1 MKEKFYTNIQQL
13 GDKLFVRSV
22 ENGERIREEV
32 HDFQPTLFVP
42 EKKSK
47 YKTIDGKSV
56 GPVKPGSITKCKDFI
71 KMYNGVPGFEVYGS
85 TEWVQQY
92 IYETFKSTDYDIS
105 KVRICTIDIE
115 VESENGFPDVESVN
129 ERVNL
134 ITIKDSLTGRCYV
147 MGLQPF
153 YTDRDDV
160 SYLLCDGEEEL
171 LRKFQEFFVELKPD
185 IITGWNCKWYDIPY
199 LIRRMKTMF
208 DAKFINKLSPCNRV
222 KEQTK
227 KTYRFAKTQVQDEI
241 YYQINGVA
249 ILDSLDMY
257 KKFTYTNRES
267 YSLDYIGKVEV
278 GESKLDWHEMG
289 YTSHRDVYYND
300 WKTWV
305 EYNIQDVELVEK
317 INDKL
322 NLLEL
327 ILQMSYDAGV
337 NYEQVSSPVGMWD
350 AIIYKHLR
358 DKNIVIPQ
366 KKSDG
371 EKVPYEGGYVKDPQV
386 GAHDW
391 VVSFDLNSL
400 YPHLIMQYNISP
412 ETLMDTEKL
421 EYEVEDYLECK
432 SIPEY
437 KGQNVTANGYYY
449 STEKQGFLGELMQW
463 MYDDRTKYKDLLQKA
478 KQNGDDHLVAKYET
492 TQMARKI
499 ALNSA
504 YGALAN
510 EWFRYYDIRLAES
523 ITKSG
528 QLSIRWIEQELN
540 TYLNSILETEDKDYV
555 VAVDTDS
562 VYLDLGDLVFK
573 FLDSVADKDKVVDVL
588 DMFCQDKLQPV
599 IDKAYQKL
607 ADYMNAYQ
615 QKMFMSREVIAD
627 KGIWTAK
634 KRYIL
639 NVHDEEGYR
648 YTEPYLK
655 IMGIEAV
662 RSSTPSV
669 CRDKIKESLKIVLR
683 GTEEQLQQYISEFK
697 DEFFEMNPEL
707 IAFPRSVSGM
717 DKYSCST
724 GIYQKGTPIQT
735 KGSLLY
741 NHWVKDKGL
750 DDRYELINEGDK
762 IKFTYLKVPNVIN
775 DRVISFPSRLPSE
788 LGLQKYVDYET
799 QFEKCYIDPITT
811 VLDTIDWRHEKI
823 STLEDFFGGI

>member
-1 MKEKFYTNIQQL
+1 MKKFYTNIQQL

-22 ENGERIREEV
+22 EDGERIREEI
-32 HDFQPTLFVP
+32 HNFQPTLFAP

-47 YKTIDGKSV
+47 YRTIDGKPV
-56 GPVKPGSITKCKDFI
+56 GPVNPGSITECKNFI
-71 KMYNGVPGFEVYGS
+71 KMYADVPGFEVYGS

-92 IYETFKSTDYDIS
+92 IYETFKSTDHDIS

-115 VESENGFPDVESVN
+115 VESEHGFPDVENVN

-134 ITIKDSLTGRCYV
+134 ISIKDSLTGRCYV

-185 IITGWNCKWYDIPY
+185 IITGWNCKWYDMPY

-208 DAKFINKLSPCNRV
+208 DNKFINKLSPWNRV
-222 KEQTK
+222 KERTK
-227 KTYRFAKTQVQDEI
+227 KTYRFAKTQVQEEI
-241 YYQINGVA
+241 YYQISGVA

-278 GESKLDWHEMG
+278 DEAKLDWHEMG
-289 YTSHRDVYYND
+289 YSSHKDVYKND

-317 INDKL
+317 INNKL
-322 NLLEL
+322 NLIEL
-327 ILQMSYDAGV
+327 ILQTSYDAGV
-337 NYEQVSSPVGMWD
+337 NYEDVSSPVRMWD
-350 AIIYKHLR
+350 SIIYKHLR
-358 DKNIVIPQ
+358 DRNVVIPT
-366 KKSDG
+366 KKGDG
-371 EKVPYEGGYVKDPQV
+371 EKREYEGGYVKDPQI

-412 ETLMDTEKL
+412 ETLMDTKKL
-421 EYEVEDYLECK
+421 EYTVEDYLNQK

-437 KGQNVTANGYYY
+437 ENQNVTANGYYY
-449 STEKQGFLGELMQW
+449 STDKQGFLGVLMEW

-478 KQNGDDHLVAKYET
+478 KQNGDEHLIAKYDT
-492 TQMARKI
+492 IQMARKI

-510 EWFRYYDIRLAES
+510 EYFRYYDIRLAES

-528 QLSIRWIEQELN
+528 QLAIRWIEKELN
-540 TYLNSILETEDKDYV
+540 QYLNEVMDTKDKDYV
-555 VAVDTDS
+555 VASDTDS
-562 VYLDLGDLVFK
+562 VYLVLGDLVSK
-573 FLDSVADKDKVVDVL
+573 FLGSVDDKNKIVDVL
-588 DMFCQDKLQPV
+588 DSFCKDKIQPA
-599 IDKAYQKL
+599 IDEAYQKL

-615 QKMFMSREVIAD
+615 QRMVMDREVIAD
-627 KGIWTAK
+627 KGLWTAK

-639 NVHDEEGYR
+639 NVYDNEGNRNDEPE
-648 YTEPYLK
+648 LK
-655 IMGIEAV
+655 IMGIESQ

-669 CRDKIKESLKIVLR
+669 CRDKIKESLKIILR
-683 GTEEQLQQYISEFK
+683 GTEEEIQKYISDFK
-697 DEFFEMNPEL
+697 DEFFDMSPEV
-707 IAFPRSVSGM
+707 IASPRSVSGM
-717 DKYSCST
+717 DKYSCSA
-724 GIYQKGTPIQT
+724 GIYQKGTPIHT

-741 NHWVKDKGL
+741 NHWVKNKGL

-762 IKFTYLKVPNVIN
+762 IKFTYLKEPNVIN
-775 DRVISFPSRLPSE
+775 DRVISFPSRLPNE

-811 VLDTIDWRHEKI
+811 VLDTIDWKHEKI

>member
-1 MKEKFYTNIQQL
+1 MNKFYTNIQQL

-22 ENGERIREEV
+22 EAGERIREEIYN
-32 HDFQPTLFVP
+32 FQPTLFVSD
-42 EKKSK
+42 KKSK
-47 YKTIDGKSV
+47 YKTIDGKPV
-56 GPVKPGSITKCKDFI
+56 GPLKPGSITECKDFI
-71 KMYNGVPGFEVYGS
+71 KLYKDVPGFELYGS

-92 IYETFKSTDYDIS
+92 IYETFTSTDYDIS

-115 VESENGFPDVESVN
+115 VESENGFPDVESVS
-129 ERVNL
+129 ERINL
-134 ITIKDSLTGRCYV
+134 ISIKDSLTNRCYV
-147 MGLQPF
+147 FGLQP
-153 YTDRDDV
+153 YYSDRDDI
-160 SYLLCDGEEEL
+160 SYMLCDSEEHL

-185 IITGWNCKWYDIPY
+185 IITGWNCKWYDVPY
-199 LIRRMKTMF
+199 LIRRMRTMF
-208 DAKFINKLSPCNRV
+208 DDRFINKLSPWNRI
-222 KEQTK
+222 KERTK
-227 KTYRFAKTQVQDEI
+227 RTYRFAKTQVQEEI
-241 YYQINGVA
+241 YYHISGIA

-257 KKFTYTNRES
+257 KKFTYVNRES
-267 YSLDYIGKVEV
+267 YSLDYIGQVEV

-289 YTSHRDVYYND
+289 YSSHKDVYSND

-317 INDKL
+317 INEKL

-337 NYEQVSSPVGMWD
+337 NYEDVSSPVRMWD
-350 AIIYKHLR
+350 SIIYKHLR
-358 DKNIVIPQ
+358 DRNIVIPQ
-366 KKSDG
+366 KKSEA
-371 EKVPYEGGYVKDPQV
+371 EKREYEGGHVKDPQV
-386 GAHDW
+386 GSHDW

-412 ETLMDTEKL
+412 ETLLDTEKL
-421 EYEVEDYLECK
+421 DYKVEDYLNQK
-432 SIPEY
+432 FIPEY
-437 KGQNVTANGYYY
+437 NNQNVTANGYYY

-463 MYDDRTKYKDLLQKA
+463 MYDDRTKYKELEQKA
-478 KQNGDDHLVAKYET
+478 KQNGDDHLVAKYNT
-492 TQMARKI
+492 IQMARKI

-528 QLSIRWIEQELN
+528 QLAIRWIEQELN
-540 TYLNSILETEDKDYV
+540 SELNRIMETEGEDYV
-555 VAVDTDS
+555 VAADTDS
-562 VYLDLGDLVFK
+562 VYLAFGDLVNK
-573 FLDSVADKDKVVDVL
+573 FLGLMTDKDKIVDML
-588 DMFCQDKLQPV
+588 DSFCKDKIQPF
-599 IDKAYQKL
+599 IEESYQRL

-615 QKMFMSREVIAD
+615 QKMIMDREVIAD

-639 NVHDEEGYR
+639 NVYDSEGYR
-648 YTEPYLK
+648 YDEPDLK

-683 GTEEQLQQYISEFK
+683 GTEDELQQYISEFK
-697 DEFFEMNPEL
+697 DEFFEMNPEVV
-707 IAFPRSVSGM
+707 AFPRSVSGL
-717 DKYSCST
+717 DKYRCSSS
-724 GIYQKGTPIQT
+724 IYQKGTPIHT

-741 NHWVKDKGL
+741 NYYVKDKGL
-750 DDRYELINEGDK
+750 DSRYELINEGDK
-762 IKFTYLKVPNVIN
+762 IKFTYLKTPNVIN
-775 DRVISFPSRLPSE
+775 DKVISFPSRLPNE
-788 LGLQKYVDYET
+788 LGLEKYVDYET

-811 VLDTIDWRHEKI
+811 VLDTIDWKHEKI

>member
-1 MKEKFYTNIQQL
+1 MNKFYTNIQQL

-22 ENGERIREEV
+22 EAGERIREEIYN
-32 HDFQPTLFVP
+32 FQPTLFVSD
-42 EKKSK
+42 KKSK
-47 YKTIDGKSV
+47 YKTIDGKPV
-56 GPVKPGSITKCKDFI
+56 GPLKPGSITECKDFI
-71 KMYNGVPGFEVYGS
+71 KLYKDVPGFELYGS

-92 IYETFKSTDYDIS
+92 IYETFTSTDYDIS

-115 VESENGFPDVESVN
+115 VESENGFPDVESVS
-129 ERVNL
+129 ERINL
-134 ITIKDSLTGRCYV
+134 ISIKDSLTNRCYV
-147 MGLQPF
+147 FGLQP
-153 YTDRDDV
+153 YYSDRDDI
-160 SYLLCDGEEEL
+160 SYMLCDSEEHL

-185 IITGWNCKWYDIPY
+185 IITGWNCKWYDVPY
-199 LIRRMKTMF
+199 LIRRMRTMF
-208 DAKFINKLSPCNRV
+208 DDRFINKLSPWNRI
-222 KEQTK
+222 KERTK
-227 KTYRFAKTQVQDEI
+227 RTYRFAKTQVQEEI
-241 YYQINGVA
+241 YYHISGIA

-257 KKFTYTNRES
+257 KKFTYVNRES
-267 YSLDYIGKVEV
+267 YSLDYIGQVEV

-289 YTSHRDVYYND
+289 YSSHKDVYSND

-317 INDKL
+317 INEKL

-337 NYEQVSSPVGMWD
+337 NYEDVSSPVRMWD
-350 AIIYKHLR
+350 SIIYKHLR
-358 DKNIVIPQ
+358 DRNIVIPQ
-366 KKSDG
+366 KKSEA
-371 EKVPYEGGYVKDPQV
+371 EKREYEGGHVKDPQV

-412 ETLMDTEKL
+412 ETLLDTEKL
-421 EYEVEDYLECK
+421 DYKVEDYLNQK
-432 SIPEY
+432 FIPEY
-437 KGQNVTANGYYY
+437 NNQNVTANGYYY

-463 MYDDRTKYKDLLQKA
+463 MYDDRTKYKELEQKA
-478 KQNGDDHLVAKYET
+478 KQNGDDHLVAKYNT
-492 TQMARKI
+492 IQMARKI

-528 QLSIRWIEQELN
+528 QLAIRWIEQELN
-540 TYLNSILETEDKDYV
+540 SELNRIMETEGKDYV
-555 VAVDTDS
+555 VAADTDS
-562 VYLDLGDLVFK
+562 VYLAFGDLVNK
-573 FLDSVADKDKVVDVL
+573 FLGLMTDKDKIVDML
-588 DMFCQDKLQPV
+588 DSFCKDKIQPF
-599 IDKAYQKL
+599 IEESYQRL

-615 QKMFMSREVIAD
+615 QKMIMDREVIAD

-639 NVHDEEGYR
+639 NVYDSEGYR
-648 YTEPYLK
+648 YDEPDLK

-683 GTEEQLQQYISEFK
+683 GTEDELQQYISEFK
-697 DEFFEMNPEL
+697 DEFFEMNPEVV
-707 IAFPRSVSGM
+707 AFPRSVSGL
-717 DKYSCST
+717 DKYRCSSS
-724 GIYQKGTPIQT
+724 IYQKVTPIHT

-741 NHWVKDKGL
+741 NYYVKDKGL
-750 DDRYELINEGDK
+750 DSRYELINEGDK
-762 IKFTYLKVPNVIN
+762 IKFTYLKTPNVIN
-775 DRVISFPSRLPSE
+775 DKVISFPSRLPNE
-788 LGLQKYVDYET
+788 LGLEKYVDYET

-811 VLDTIDWRHEKI
+811 VLDTIDWKHEKI

>member
-1 MKEKFYTNIQQL
+1 MNKFYTNIQQL

-22 ENGERIREEV
+22 EDGERIREEI
-32 HDFQPTLFVP
+32 HNFQPTLFVSD
-42 EKKSK
+42 KKSK
-47 YKTIDGKSV
+47 YKTIDGKPV
-56 GPVKPGSITKCKDFI
+56 GPLKPGSITECKDFI
-71 KMYNGVPGFEVYGS
+71 KLYKDVPGFELYGS

-92 IYETFKSTDYDIS
+92 IYETFTSTDYDIS

-115 VESENGFPDVESVN
+115 VESENGFPDVESVS
-129 ERVNL
+129 ERINL
-134 ITIKDSLTGRCYV
+134 ISIKDSLTNRCYV
-147 MGLQPF
+147 FGLQP
-153 YTDRDDV
+153 YYSDRDDI
-160 SYLLCDGEEEL
+160 SYMLCDSEEHL

-185 IITGWNCKWYDIPY
+185 IITGWNCKWYDVPY
-199 LIRRMKTMF
+199 LIRRMRTMF
-208 DAKFINKLSPCNRV
+208 DDRFINKLSPWNRI
-222 KEQTK
+222 KERTK
-227 KTYRFAKTQVQDEI
+227 RTYRFAKTQVQEEI
-241 YYQINGVA
+241 YYHISGIA

-257 KKFTYTNRES
+257 KKFTYVNRES
-267 YSLDYIGKVEV
+267 YSLDYIGQVEV

-289 YTSHRDVYYND
+289 YSSHKDVYSND

-317 INDKL
+317 INEKL

-337 NYEQVSSPVGMWD
+337 NYEDVSSPVRMWD
-350 AIIYKHLR
+350 SIIYKHLR
-358 DKNIVIPQ
+358 DRNIVIPQ
-366 KKSDG
+366 KKSEA
-371 EKVPYEGGYVKDPQV
+371 EKREYEGGHVKDPQV

-412 ETLMDTEKL
+412 ETLLDTEKL
-421 EYEVEDYLECK
+421 DYKVEDYLNQK
-432 SIPEY
+432 FIPEY
-437 KGQNVTANGYYY
+437 NNQNVTANGYYY

-463 MYDDRTKYKDLLQKA
+463 MYDDRTKYKELEQKA
-478 KQNGDDHLVAKYET
+478 KQNGDDHLVAKYNT
-492 TQMARKI
+492 IQMARKI

-528 QLSIRWIEQELN
+528 QLAIRWIEQELN
-540 TYLNSILETEDKDYV
+540 SELNRIMETEGKDYV
-555 VAVDTDS
+555 VAADTDS
-562 VYLDLGDLVFK
+562 VYLAFGDLVNK
-573 FLDSVADKDKVVDVL
+573 FLGLMTDKDKIVDML
-588 DMFCQDKLQPV
+588 DSFCKDKIQPF
-599 IDKAYQKL
+599 IEESYQRL

-615 QKMFMSREVIAD
+615 QKMIMDREVIAD

-639 NVHDEEGYR
+639 NVYDSEGYR
-648 YTEPYLK
+648 YDEPDLK

-683 GTEEQLQQYISEFK
+683 GTEDELQQYISEFK
-697 DEFFEMNPEL
+697 DEFFEMNPEVV
-707 IAFPRSVSGM
+707 AFPRSVSGL
-717 DKYSCST
+717 DKYRCSSS
-724 GIYQKGTPIQT
+724 IYQKGTPIHT

-741 NHWVKDKGL
+741 NYYVKDKGL
-750 DDRYELINEGDK
+750 DSRYELINEGDK
-762 IKFTYLKVPNVIN
+762 IKFTYLKTPNVIN
-775 DRVISFPSRLPSE
+775 DKVISFPSRLPNE
-788 LGLQKYVDYET
+788 LGLEKYVDYET

-811 VLDTIDWRHEKI
+811 VLDTIDWKHEKI

>member
-1 MKEKFYTNIQQL
+1 MNKFYTNIQQL

-22 ENGERIREEV
+22 EDGERIREEI
-32 HDFQPTLFVP
+32 HNFQPTLFVSD
-42 EKKSK
+42 KKSK
-47 YKTIDGKSV
+47 YKTIDGKPV
-56 GPVKPGSITKCKDFI
+56 GPLKPGSITECKDFI
-71 KMYNGVPGFEVYGS
+71 KLYKDVPGFELYGS

-92 IYETFKSTDYDIS
+92 IYETFTSTDYDIS

-115 VESENGFPDVESVN
+115 VESENGFPDVESVS
-129 ERVNL
+129 ERINL
-134 ITIKDSLTGRCYV
+134 ISIKDSLTNRCYV
-147 MGLQPF
+147 FGLQP
-153 YTDRDDV
+153 YYSDRDDI
-160 SYLLCDGEEEL
+160 SYMLCDSEEHL

-185 IITGWNCKWYDIPY
+185 IITGWNCKWYDVPY
-199 LIRRMKTMF
+199 LIRRMRTMF
-208 DAKFINKLSPCNRV
+208 DDRFINKLSPWNRI
-222 KEQTK
+222 KERTK
-227 KTYRFAKTQVQDEI
+227 RTYRFAKTQVQEEI
-241 YYQINGVA
+241 YYHISGIA

-257 KKFTYTNRES
+257 KKFTYVNRES
-267 YSLDYIGKVEV
+267 YSLDYIGQVEV

-289 YTSHRDVYYND
+289 YSSHKDVYSND

-317 INDKL
+317 INEKL

-337 NYEQVSSPVGMWD
+337 NYEDVSSPVRMWD
-350 AIIYKHLR
+350 SIIYKHLR
-358 DKNIVIPQ
+358 DRNIVIPQ
-366 KKSDG
+366 KKSEA
-371 EKVPYEGGYVKDPQV
+371 EKREYEGGHVKDPQV
-386 GAHDW
+386 GSHDW

-412 ETLMDTEKL
+412 ETLLDTEKL
-421 EYEVEDYLECK
+421 DYKVEDYLNQK
-432 SIPEY
+432 FIPEY
-437 KGQNVTANGYYY
+437 NNQNVTANGYYY

-463 MYDDRTKYKDLLQKA
+463 MYDDRTKYKELEQKA
-478 KQNGDDHLVAKYET
+478 KQNGDDHLVAKYNT
-492 TQMARKI
+492 IQMARKI

-528 QLSIRWIEQELN
+528 QLAIRWIEQELN
-540 TYLNSILETEDKDYV
+540 SELNRIMETEGKDYV
-555 VAVDTDS
+555 VAADTDS
-562 VYLDLGDLVFK
+562 VYLAFGDLVNK
-573 FLDSVADKDKVVDVL
+573 FLGLMTDKDKIVDML
-588 DMFCQDKLQPV
+588 DSFCKDKIQPF
-599 IDKAYQKL
+599 IEESYQRL

-615 QKMFMSREVIAD
+615 QKMIMDREVIAD

-639 NVHDEEGYR
+639 NVYDSEGYR
-648 YTEPYLK
+648 YDEPDLK

-683 GTEEQLQQYISEFK
+683 GTEDELQQYISEFK
-697 DEFFEMNPEL
+697 DEFFEMNPEVV
-707 IAFPRSVSGM
+707 AFPRSVSGL
-717 DKYSCST
+717 DKYRCSSS
-724 GIYQKGTPIQT
+724 IYQKGTPIHT

-741 NHWVKDKGL
+741 NYYVKDKGL
-750 DDRYELINEGDK
+750 DSRYELINEGDK
-762 IKFTYLKVPNVIN
+762 IKFTYLKTPNVIN
-775 DRVISFPSRLPSE
+775 DKVISFPSRLPNE
-788 LGLQKYVDYET
+788 LGLEKYVDYET

-811 VLDTIDWRHEKI
+811 VLDTIDWKHEKI

>member
-1 MKEKFYTNIQQL
+1 MNKFYTNIQQL

-22 ENGERIREEV
+22 EAGERIREEIYN
-32 HDFQPTLFVP
+32 FQPTLFVSD
-42 EKKSK
+42 KKSK
-47 YKTIDGKSV
+47 YKTIDGKPV
-56 GPVKPGSITKCKDFI
+56 GPLKPGSITECKDFI
-71 KMYNGVPGFEVYGS
+71 KLYKDVPGFELYGS

-92 IYETFKSTDYDIS
+92 IYETFTSTDYDIS

-115 VESENGFPDVESVN
+115 VESENGFPDVESVS
-129 ERVNL
+129 ERINL
-134 ITIKDSLTGRCYV
+134 ISIKDSLTNRCYV
-147 MGLQPF
+147 FGLQP
-153 YTDRDDV
+153 YYSDRDDI
-160 SYLLCDGEEEL
+160 SYMLCDSEEHL

-185 IITGWNCKWYDIPY
+185 IITGWNCKWYDVPY
-199 LIRRMKTMF
+199 LIRRMRTMF
-208 DAKFINKLSPCNRV
+208 DDRFINKLSPWNRI
-222 KEQTK
+222 KERTK
-227 KTYRFAKTQVQDEI
+227 RTYRFAKTQVQEEI
-241 YYQINGVA
+241 YYHISGIA

-267 YSLDYIGKVEV
+267 YSLDYIGQVEV

-289 YTSHRDVYYND
+289 YSSHKDVYSND

-317 INDKL
+317 INEKL

-337 NYEQVSSPVGMWD
+337 NYEDVSSPVRMWD
-350 AIIYKHLR
+350 SIIYKHLR
-358 DKNIVIPQ
+358 DRNIVIPQ
-366 KKSDG
+366 KKSEA
-371 EKVPYEGGYVKDPQV
+371 EKREYEGGHVKDPQV
-386 GAHDW
+386 GSHDW

-412 ETLMDTEKL
+412 ETLLDTEKL
-421 EYEVEDYLECK
+421 DYKVEDYLNQK
-432 SIPEY
+432 FIPEY
-437 KGQNVTANGYYY
+437 NNQNVTANGYYY

-463 MYDDRTKYKDLLQKA
+463 MYDDRTKYKELEQKA
-478 KQNGDDHLVAKYET
+478 KQNGDDHLVAKYNT
-492 TQMARKI
+492 IQMARKI

-528 QLSIRWIEQELN
+528 QLAIRWIEQELN
-540 TYLNSILETEDKDYV
+540 SELNRIMETEGKDYV
-555 VAVDTDS
+555 VAADTDS
-562 VYLDLGDLVFK
+562 VYLAFGDLVNK
-573 FLDSVADKDKVVDVL
+573 FLGLMTDKDKIVDML
-588 DMFCQDKLQPV
+588 DSFCKDKIQPF
-599 IDKAYQKL
+599 IEESYQRL

-615 QKMFMSREVIAD
+615 QKMIMDREVIAD

-639 NVHDEEGYR
+639 NVYDSEGYR
-648 YTEPYLK
+648 YDEPDLK

-683 GTEEQLQQYISEFK
+683 GTEDELQQYISEFK
-697 DEFFEMNPEL
+697 DEFFEMNPEVV
-707 IAFPRSVSGM
+707 AFPRSVSGL
-717 DKYSCST
+717 DKYRCSSS
-724 GIYQKGTPIQT
+724 IYQKGTPIHT

-741 NHWVKDKGL
+741 NYYVKDKGL
-750 DDRYELINEGDK
+750 DSRYELINEGDK
-762 IKFTYLKVPNVIN
+762 IKFTYLKTPNVIN
-775 DRVISFPSRLPSE
+775 DKVISFPSRLPNE
-788 LGLQKYVDYET
+788 LGLEKYVDYET

-811 VLDTIDWRHEKI
+811 VLDTIDWKHEKI

>member
-1 MKEKFYTNIQQL
+1 MNKFYTNIQQL

-22 ENGERIREEV
+22 EAGERIREEIYN
-32 HDFQPTLFVP
+32 FQPTLFVSD
-42 EKKSK
+42 KKSK
-47 YKTIDGKSV
+47 YKTIDGKPV
-56 GPVKPGSITKCKDFI
+56 GPLKPGSITECKDFI
-71 KMYNGVPGFEVYGS
+71 KIYKDVPGFELYGS

-92 IYETFKSTDYDIS
+92 IYETFTSTDYDIS

-115 VESENGFPDVESVN
+115 VESENGFPDVESVS
-129 ERVNL
+129 ERINL
-134 ITIKDSLTGRCYV
+134 ISIKDSLTNRCYV
-147 MGLQPF
+147 FGLQP
-153 YTDRDDV
+153 YYSDRDDI
-160 SYLLCDGEEEL
+160 SYMLCDSEEHL

-185 IITGWNCKWYDIPY
+185 IITGWNCKWYDVPY
-199 LIRRMKTMF
+199 LIRRMRTMF
-208 DAKFINKLSPCNRV
+208 DDRFINKLSPWNRI
-222 KEQTK
+222 KERTK
-227 KTYRFAKTQVQDEI
+227 RTYRFAKTQVQEEI
-241 YYQINGVA
+241 YYHISGIA

-257 KKFTYTNRES
+257 KKFTYVNRES
-267 YSLDYIGKVEV
+267 YSLDYIGQVEV

-289 YTSHRDVYYND
+289 YSSHKDVYSND

-317 INDKL
+317 INEKL

-337 NYEQVSSPVGMWD
+337 NYEDVSSPVRMWD
-350 AIIYKHLR
+350 SIIYKHLR
-358 DKNIVIPQ
+358 DRNIVIPQ
-366 KKSDG
+366 KKSEA
-371 EKVPYEGGYVKDPQV
+371 EKREYEGGHVKDPQV
-386 GAHDW
+386 GSHDW

-412 ETLMDTEKL
+412 ETLLDTEKL
-421 EYEVEDYLECK
+421 DYKVEDYLNQK
-432 SIPEY
+432 FIPEY
-437 KGQNVTANGYYY
+437 NNQNVTANGYYY

-463 MYDDRTKYKDLLQKA
+463 MYDDRTKYKELEQKA
-478 KQNGDDHLVAKYET
+478 KQNGDDHLVAKYNT
-492 TQMARKI
+492 IQMARKI

-528 QLSIRWIEQELN
+528 QLAIRWIEQELN
-540 TYLNSILETEDKDYV
+540 SELNRIMETEGKDYV
-555 VAVDTDS
+555 VAADTDS
-562 VYLDLGDLVFK
+562 VYLAFGDLVNK
-573 FLDSVADKDKVVDVL
+573 FLGLMTDKDKIVDML
-588 DMFCQDKLQPV
+588 DSFCKDKIQPF
-599 IDKAYQKL
+599 IEESYQRL

-615 QKMFMSREVIAD
+615 QKMIMDREVIAD

-639 NVHDEEGYR
+639 NVYDSEGYR
-648 YTEPYLK
+648 YDEPDLK

-683 GTEEQLQQYISEFK
+683 GTEDELQQYISEFK
-697 DEFFEMNPEL
+697 DEFFEMNPEVV
-707 IAFPRSVSGM
+707 AFPRSVSGL
-717 DKYSCST
+717 DKYRCSSS
-724 GIYQKGTPIQT
+724 IYQKGTPIHT

-741 NHWVKDKGL
+741 NYYVKDKGL
-750 DDRYELINEGDK
+750 DSRYELINEGDK
-762 IKFTYLKVPNVIN
+762 IKFTYLKTPNVIN
-775 DRVISFPSRLPSE
+775 DKVISFPSRLPNE
-788 LGLQKYVDYET
+788 LGLEKYVDYET

-811 VLDTIDWRHEKI
+811 VLDTIDWKHEKI

>member
-1 MKEKFYTNIQQL
+1 MNKFYTNIQQL

-22 ENGERIREEV
+22 EDGERIREEIYN
-32 HDFQPTLFVP
+32 FQPTLFVSD
-42 EKKSK
+42 KKSK
-47 YKTIDGKSV
+47 YKTIDGKPV
-56 GPVKPGSITKCKDFI
+56 GPLKPGSITECKDFI
-71 KMYNGVPGFEVYGS
+71 KLYKDVPGFELYGS

-92 IYETFKSTDYDIS
+92 IYETFTSTDYDIS

-115 VESENGFPDVESVN
+115 VESENGFPDVESVS
-129 ERVNL
+129 ERINL
-134 ITIKDSLTGRCYV
+134 ISIKDSLTNRCYV
-147 MGLQPF
+147 FGLQP
-153 YTDRDDV
+153 YYSDRDDI
-160 SYLLCDGEEEL
+160 SYMLCDSEEHL

-185 IITGWNCKWYDIPY
+185 IITGWNCKWYDVPY
-199 LIRRMKTMF
+199 LIRRMRTMF
-208 DAKFINKLSPCNRV
+208 DDRFINKLSPWNRI
-222 KEQTK
+222 KERTK
-227 KTYRFAKTQVQDEI
+227 RTYRFAKTQVQEEI
-241 YYQINGVA
+241 YYHISGIA

-257 KKFTYTNRES
+257 KKFTYVNRES
-267 YSLDYIGKVEV
+267 YSLDYIGQVEV

-289 YTSHRDVYYND
+289 YSSHKDVYSND

-317 INDKL
+317 INEKL

-337 NYEQVSSPVGMWD
+337 NYEDVSSPVRMWD
-350 AIIYKHLR
+350 SIIYKHLR
-358 DKNIVIPQ
+358 DRNIVIPQ
-366 KKSDG
+366 KKSEA
-371 EKVPYEGGYVKDPQV
+371 EKREYEGGHVKDPQV
-386 GAHDW
+386 GSHDW

-412 ETLMDTEKL
+412 ETLLDTEKL
-421 EYEVEDYLECK
+421 DYKVEDYLNQK
-432 SIPEY
+432 FIPEY
-437 KGQNVTANGYYY
+437 NNQNVTANGYYY

-463 MYDDRTKYKDLLQKA
+463 MYDDRTKYKELEQKA
-478 KQNGDDHLVAKYET
+478 KQNGDDHLVAKYNT
-492 TQMARKI
+492 IQMARKI

-528 QLSIRWIEQELN
+528 QLAIRWIEQELN
-540 TYLNSILETEDKDYV
+540 SELNRIMETEGKDYV
-555 VAVDTDS
+555 VAADTDS
-562 VYLDLGDLVFK
+562 VYLAFGDLVNK
-573 FLDSVADKDKVVDVL
+573 FLGLMTDKDKIVDML
-588 DMFCQDKLQPV
+588 DSFCKDKIQPF
-599 IDKAYQKL
+599 IEESYQRL

-615 QKMFMSREVIAD
+615 QKMIMDREVIAD

-639 NVHDEEGYR
+639 NVYDSEGYR
-648 YTEPYLK
+648 YDEPDLK

-683 GTEEQLQQYISEFK
+683 GTEDELQQYISEFK
-697 DEFFEMNPEL
+697 DEFFEMNPEVV
-707 IAFPRSVSGM
+707 AFPRSVSGL
-717 DKYSCST
+717 DKYRCSSS
-724 GIYQKGTPIQT
+724 IYQKGTPIHT

-741 NHWVKDKGL
+741 NYYVKDKGL
-750 DDRYELINEGDK
+750 DSRYELINEGDK
-762 IKFTYLKVPNVIN
+762 IKFTYLKTPNVIN
-775 DRVISFPSRLPSE
+775 DKVISFPSRLPNE
-788 LGLQKYVDYET
+788 LGLEKYVDYET

-811 VLDTIDWRHEKI
+811 VLDTIDWKHEKI

>member
-1 MKEKFYTNIQQL
+1 MNKFYTNIQQL

-22 ENGERIREEV
+22 EDGERIREEI
-32 HDFQPTLFVP
+32 HNFHPTLFVSD
-42 EKKSK
+42 KKSK
-47 YKTIDGKSV
+47 YKTIDGKPV
-56 GPVKPGSITKCKDFI
+56 GPLKPGSITECKDFI
-71 KMYNGVPGFEVYGS
+71 KLYKDVPGFELYGS

-92 IYETFKSTDYDIS
+92 IYETFTSTDYDIS

-115 VESENGFPDVESVN
+115 VESENGFPDVESVS
-129 ERVNL
+129 ERINL
-134 ITIKDSLTGRCYV
+134 ISIKDSLTNRCYV
-147 MGLQPF
+147 FGLQP
-153 YTDRDDV
+153 YYSDRDDI
-160 SYLLCDGEEEL
+160 SYMLCDSEEHL

-185 IITGWNCKWYDIPY
+185 IITGWNCKWYDVPY
-199 LIRRMKTMF
+199 LIRRMRTMF
-208 DAKFINKLSPCNRV
+208 DDRFINKLSPWNRI
-222 KEQTK
+222 KERTK
-227 KTYRFAKTQVQDEI
+227 RTYRFAKTQVQEEI
-241 YYQINGVA
+241 YYHISGIA

-257 KKFTYTNRES
+257 KKFTYVNRES
-267 YSLDYIGKVEV
+267 YSLDYIGQVEV

-289 YTSHRDVYYND
+289 YSSHKDVYSND

-317 INDKL
+317 INEKL

-337 NYEQVSSPVGMWD
+337 NYEDVSSPVRMWD
-350 AIIYKHLR
+350 SIIYKHLR
-358 DKNIVIPQ
+358 DRNIVIPQ
-366 KKSDG
+366 KKSEA
-371 EKVPYEGGYVKDPQV
+371 EKREYEGGHVKDPQV
-386 GAHDW
+386 GSHDW

-412 ETLMDTEKL
+412 ETLLDTEKL
-421 EYEVEDYLECK
+421 DYKVEDYLNQK
-432 SIPEY
+432 FIPEY
-437 KGQNVTANGYYY
+437 NNQNVTANGYYY

-463 MYDDRTKYKDLLQKA
+463 MYDDRTKYKELEQKA
-478 KQNGDDHLVAKYET
+478 KQNGDDHLVAKYNT
-492 TQMARKI
+492 IQMARKI

-528 QLSIRWIEQELN
+528 QLAIRWIEQELN
-540 TYLNSILETEDKDYV
+540 SELNRIMETEGKDYV
-555 VAVDTDS
+555 VAADTDS
-562 VYLDLGDLVFK
+562 VYLAFGDLVNK
-573 FLDSVADKDKVVDVL
+573 FLGLMTDKDKIVDML
-588 DMFCQDKLQPV
+588 DSFCKDKIQPF
-599 IDKAYQKL
+599 IEESYQRL

-615 QKMFMSREVIAD
+615 QKMIMDREVIAD

-639 NVHDEEGYR
+639 NVYDSEGYR
-648 YTEPYLK
+648 YDEPDLK

-683 GTEEQLQQYISEFK
+683 GTEDELQQYISEFK
-697 DEFFEMNPEL
+697 DEFFEMNPEVV
-707 IAFPRSVSGM
+707 AFPRSVSGL
-717 DKYSCST
+717 DKYRCSSS
-724 GIYQKGTPIQT
+724 IYQKGTPIHT

-741 NHWVKDKGL
+741 NYYVKDKGL
-750 DDRYELINEGDK
+750 DSRYELINEGDK
-762 IKFTYLKVPNVIN
+762 IKFTYLKTPNVIN
-775 DRVISFPSRLPSE
+775 DKVISFPSRLPNE
-788 LGLQKYVDYET
+788 LGLEKYVDYET

-811 VLDTIDWRHEKI
+811 VLDTIDWKHEKI

>member
-1 MKEKFYTNIQQL
+1 MNKFYTNIQQL

-22 ENGERIREEV
+22 EAGERIREEIYN
-32 HDFQPTLFVP
+32 FQPTLFVSD
-42 EKKSK
+42 KKSK
-47 YKTIDGKSV
+47 YKTIDGKPV
-56 GPVKPGSITKCKDFI
+56 GPLKPGSITECKDFI
-71 KMYNGVPGFEVYGS
+71 KLYKDVPGFELYGS

-92 IYETFKSTDYDIS
+92 IYETFTSTDYDIS

-115 VESENGFPDVESVN
+115 VESENGFPDVESVS
-129 ERVNL
+129 ERINL
-134 ITIKDSLTGRCYV
+134 ISIKDSLTNRCYV
-147 MGLQPF
+147 FGLQP
-153 YTDRDDV
+153 YYSDRDDI
-160 SYLLCDGEEEL
+160 SYMLCDSEEHL

-185 IITGWNCKWYDIPY
+185 IITGWNCKWYDVPY
-199 LIRRMKTMF
+199 LIRRMRTMF
-208 DAKFINKLSPCNRV
+208 DDRFINKLSPWNRI
-222 KEQTK
+222 KERTK
-227 KTYRFAKTQVQDEI
+227 RTYRFAKTQVQEEI
-241 YYQINGVA
+241 YYHISGIA

-257 KKFTYTNRES
+257 KKFTYVNRES
-267 YSLDYIGKVEV
+267 YSLDYIGQVEV

-289 YTSHRDVYYND
+289 YSSHKDVYSND

-317 INDKL
+317 INEKL

-337 NYEQVSSPVGMWD
+337 NYEDVSSPVRMWD
-350 AIIYKHLR
+350 SIIYKHLR
-358 DKNIVIPQ
+358 DRNIVIPQ
-366 KKSDG
+366 KKSEA
-371 EKVPYEGGYVKDPQV
+371 EKREYEGGHVKDPQV
-386 GAHDW
+386 GSHDW

-412 ETLMDTEKL
+412 ETLLDTEKL
-421 EYEVEDYLECK
+421 DYKVEDYLNQK
-432 SIPEY
+432 FIPEY
-437 KGQNVTANGYYY
+437 NNQNVTANGYYY

-463 MYDDRTKYKDLLQKA
+463 MYDDRTKYKELEQKA
-478 KQNGDDHLVAKYET
+478 KQNGDDHLVAKYNT
-492 TQMARKI
+492 IQMARKI

-528 QLSIRWIEQELN
+528 QLAIRWIEQELN
-540 TYLNSILETEDKDYV
+540 SELNRIMETEGKDYV
-555 VAVDTDS
+555 VAADTDS
-562 VYLDLGDLVFK
+562 VYLAFGDLVNK
-573 FLDSVADKDKVVDVL
+573 FLGLMTDKDKIVDML
-588 DMFCQDKLQPV
+588 DSFCKDKIQPF
-599 IDKAYQKL
+599 IEESYQRL

-615 QKMFMSREVIAD
+615 QKMIMDREVIAD

-639 NVHDEEGYR
+639 NVYDSEGYR
-648 YTEPYLK
+648 YDEPDLK

-683 GTEEQLQQYISEFK
+683 GTEDELQQYISEFK
-697 DEFFEMNPEL
+697 DEFFEMNPEVV
-707 IAFPRSVSGM
+707 AFPRSVSGL
-717 DKYSCST
+717 DKYRCSSS
-724 GIYQKGTPIQT
+724 IYQKGTPIHT

-741 NHWVKDKGL
+741 NYYVKDKGL
-750 DDRYELINEGDK
+750 DSRYELINEGDK
-762 IKFTYLKVPNVIN
+762 IKFTYLKTPNVIN
-775 DRVISFPSRLPSE
+775 DKVISFPSRLPNE
-788 LGLQKYVDYET
+788 LGLEKYVDYET

-811 VLDTIDWRHEKI
+811 VLDTIDWKHEKI